1 MHAVGYRLQTKN
13 KINDLTVA
21 AKRSNIA
28 QLIGLPHKNRSRCV
42 AYIGETFHSKYNAL
56 YNIPNKRAGFNVWLY
71 NTSVSQQIYKEKK
84 RGNNIRKIRIALPPL
99 PLPLQCFKSNGC
111 LNLVLPRSQIK
122 YIVYRVE
129 FKHKTCQG
137 KV

>member
-56 YNIPNKRAGFNVWLY
+56 YNIPNKRAGHNVWLY
-71 NTSVSQQIYKEKK
+71 NTSVSQIYKEKK

-99 PLPLQCFKSNGC
+99 PLPPAMFQIEWLFESCFTEIANKIHS
-111 LNLVLPRSQIK
+111 L
-122 YIVYRVE
+122 
-129 FKHKTCQG
+129 
-137 KV
+137 